1 MDKKVN
7 NNIVDNETN
16 KKEFKL
22 LDPKNYVVFQMLF
35 SNNDITKGL
44 VSNILKEKM
53 ISVKTNVNKQL
64 LGNNTDDKV
73 GIVDLRAIINDNIEC
88 EIEMQMLYFKN
99 FIPRF
104 LHYCSR
110 LYSSQ
115 LKEGEDYDLLHK
127 TISIDIIN
135 QNVPRLKGLPA
146 HTAWKIR
153 EAENYGEILTDKL
166 ELHIIEVQKA
176 IEEYKN
182 NKTDELLQWIMF
194 LENPESKE
202 VNNIM
207 VRNKEIRSAKDELVY
222 LSQDE
227 ENQRIA
233 EFRKKELMDKKDIYE
248 TGWDEGREEGKVEG
262 KAELKKEIIINLLKM
277 KMPIDKIEEA
287 TNTTKEEIE
296 KIKKEENL

>member
-1 MDKKVN
+1 
-7 NNIVDNETN
+7 
-16 KKEFKL
+16 
-22 LDPKNYVVFQMLF
+22 
-35 SNNDITKGL
+35 
-44 VSNILKEKM
+44 M

-127 TISIDIIN
+127 TISIAIIN

>member
-1 MDKKVN
+1 M
-7 NNIVDNETN
+7 
-16 KKEFKL
+16 
-22 LDPKNYVVFQMLF
+22 
-35 SNNDITKGL
+35 
-44 VSNILKEKM
+44 
-53 ISVKTNVNKQL
+53 
-64 LGNNTDDKV
+64 
-73 GIVDLRAIINDNIEC
+73 
-88 EIEMQMLYFKN
+88 
-99 FIPRF
+99 
-104 LHYCSR
+104 
-110 LYSSQ
+110 
-115 LKEGEDYDLLHK
+115 
-127 TISIDIIN
+127 
-135 QNVPRLKGLPA
+135 
-146 HTAWKIR
+146 
-153 EAENYGEILTDKL
+153 TDKL

-194 LENPESKE
+194 LENPESNE